1 MVYARAGRPADAR
14 PAMREALELFR
25 EADSP
30 MGIAQVLQALTFM
43 ASWEGR
49 HTDAVPL
56 AGAAEALR
64 ERLGGRAPLDF
75 LGSFVGDPEGSS
87 RAHLPKEV
95 ADRAFAE
102 GRAPSVDDAMALA
115 IGVT

>member
-1 MVYARAGRPADAR
+1 VVYARAGRPADAR

-64 ERLGGRAPLDF
+64 ERLGGRAP
-75 LGSFVGDPEGSS
+75 G
-87 RAHLPKEV
+87 LPGQLRRRPRGLLPRPPPQGV

-102 GRAPSVDDAMALA
+102 GRALSVDDAMALA